1 MKKTRNLIFL
11 MTIMSAQLFSVHIFA
26 AIETKKNISTND
38 AKSDIEKLTGL
49 SQKINSKTKALN
61 PQDQALLLARQS
73 RDQKNYIQ
81 AIKRYNYIIKN
92 FSNSKQAVAALSD
105 KAAIYNK
112 MGFEKPASYNLTKAK
127 MLSTSKMQSGSLK
140 K

>member
-1 MKKTRNLIFL
+1 
-11 MTIMSAQLFSVHIFA
+11 MTVMSAQLFSANIFA
-26 AIETKKNISTND
+26 AIENKKNISTSE
-38 AKSDIEKLTGL
+38 AQSEIEKLTGL
-49 SQKINSKTKALN
+49 SQKINPKTKASN
-61 PQDQALLLARQS
+61 PQDRALLLARLS
-73 RDQKNYIQ
+73 RDQKNYVV

-127 MLSTSKMQSGSLK
+127 MISTAHIQNGSLK